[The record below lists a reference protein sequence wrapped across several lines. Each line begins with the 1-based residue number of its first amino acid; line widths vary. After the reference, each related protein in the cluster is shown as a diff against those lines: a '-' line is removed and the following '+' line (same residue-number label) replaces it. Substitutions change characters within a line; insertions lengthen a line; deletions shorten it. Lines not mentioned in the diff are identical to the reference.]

1 MEARMSAVL
10 LSIMLLGDS
19 TSTLPMPQWKVGQEY
34 LYRGTVKETNL
45 GQSIQ
50 LLNQYQ
56 LELRVLVIGI
66 NGNSAEVV
74 CCTKLVQHGIPKI
87 EQALSVHLTRANID
101 QRGKISSCTAPTGLP
116 LIIDG
121 PATWESGFIL
131 PLPGEGIL
139 NMARPRVF
147 WEVAE
152 SGRLPRRFTWL
163 SSEETS
169 SQLVIKGEQQSID
182 WEHPR
187 ADSTAWRRT
196 DKLSFSPKATLPLK
210 VERTIERRAPAH
222 QHVTGRIITEY
233 QLVKQEVL
241 EGPLLDERR
250 RDIQQIKLFQE
261 EVAMLAGHPHDAQAR
276 IAWQRL
282 ATRLERYQI
291 APGYSPYREAT
302 ATLLSTIQAG
312 MDNRLSLQQ
321 AKFETIEPSIPVGQ
335 LTPSFTLLTPNGQT
349 ITSNQCRGKP
359 CLLVFLQP
367 GSELT
372 KYLSV
377 EIPAWQQRLG
387 ANTFGC
393 LLLSNN
399 DASNQLPSMNEPKGA
414 LLKVANGRPL
424 VASYGANVTPF
435 FVVLDADGALLAT
448 HEGWGPEV
456 RQQLEKKIKQELEKG
471 SK

>member
-1 MEARMSAVL
+1 MSTLL
-10 LSIMLLGDS
+10 LSILLLADPAP
-19 TSTLPMPQWKVGQEY
+19 TLPTPQWKVGQEY

-56 LELRVLVIGI
+56 LEVRIIVVSVK
-66 NGNSAEVV
+66 GNSAEVA
-74 CCTKLVQHGIPKI
+74 CCTKLVQQGVPKV

-101 QRGKISSCTAPTGLP
+101 QQGKISSCTAPTGMP

-131 PLPGEGIL
+131 PLPLEAVQPGG
-139 NMARPRVF
+139 M
-147 WEVAE
+147 WEMAE

-163 SSEETS
+163 PAEENSSH
-169 SQLVIKGEQQSID
+169 LIIKGVQQSVD

-187 ADSTAWRRT
+187 ADTTGWRRT
-196 DKLSFSPKATLPLK
+196 DKLTFTPKATLPTK
-210 VERTIERRAPAH
+210 VERTVERRAPAH
-222 QHVTGRIITEY
+222 QNVTGRIITEY
-233 QLVKQEVL
+233 ELVKKEVL
-241 EGPLLDERR
+241 AGPLFDERR
-250 RDIQQIKLFQE
+250 KDIQQIKLYQE
-261 EVAMLAGHPHDAQAR
+261 EVAMLASHPHDAQAR

-282 ATRLERYQI
+282 ATRLDRYLA
-291 APGYSPYREAT
+291 APGHSPYREAIT
-302 ATLLSTIQAG
+302 TLLSTVQAG
-312 MDNRLSLQQ
+312 MDNRLSVQQ
-321 AKFETIEPSIPVGQ
+321 AKFETIEPSIPIGQ
-335 LTPSFTLLTPNGQT
+335 LTPSFTLLTPTGQT
-349 ITSNQCRGKP
+349 ISSNQCRGKP

-372 KYLSV
+372 KFLTV
-377 EIPAWQQRLG
+377 EVPAWQQRLG
-387 ANTFGC
+387 TNTFGC
-393 LLLSNN
+393 LLLSST
-399 DASNQLPSMNEPKGA
+399 DASNALPTVAEPKGT

-456 RQQLEKKIKQELEKG
+456 RQQLEKKIKQELEKARR
-471 SK
+471 

>member
-1 MEARMSAVL
+1 MPAL
-10 LSIMLLGDS
+10 ILSILLLADP
-19 TSTLPMPQWKVGQEY
+19 TPTLPTPQWKVGQEY

-56 LELRVLVIGI
+56 LEVRVIVLSVSDT
-66 NGNSAEVV
+66 SAEVA
-74 CCTKLVQHGIPKI
+74 CCTKLVQQGVSKV
-87 EQALSVHLTRANID
+87 EQALSVHLTRANIN
-101 QRGKISSCTAPTGLP
+101 QRGKISSCTAPTGMA

-131 PLPGEGIL
+131 PLPADTIQPGGT
-139 NMARPRVF
+139 

-152 SGRLPRRFTWL
+152 SSRLPRRFTWMPT
-163 SSEETS
+163 EENS
-169 SQLVIKGEQQSID
+169 AHLNIKGVQQSVD

-187 ADSTAWRRT
+187 ADTTGWRRT
-196 DKLSFSPKATLPLK
+196 DKLTFTPKATLPTK
-210 VERTIERRAPAH
+210 VERTVERRAPAH
-222 QHVTGRIITEY
+222 QNVTGRIITEY
-233 QLVKQEVL
+233 ELVKQEVL
-241 EGPLLDERR
+241 VGPIFDERR
-250 RDIQQIKLFQE
+250 KDIQQIKLYQE

-282 ATRLERYQI
+282 ATRLERYLS
-291 APGYSPYREAT
+291 APGHSPYREAIT
-302 ATLLSTIQAG
+302 TLLSTVQAG
-312 MDNRLSLQQ
+312 MDNRLSVQQ
-321 AKFETIEPSIPVGQ
+321 AKFETIEPSIPIGQ
-335 LTPSFTLLTPNGQT
+335 LTPSFTLLTPTGQSVS
-349 ITSNQCRGKP
+349 SNQCRGKP
-359 CLLVFLQP
+359 CMIVFLQP

-372 KYLSV
+372 RYLTV

-393 LLLSNN
+393 LLLSST
-399 DASNQLPSMNEPKGA
+399 DASNQLPTINEPKGA

-456 RQQLEKKIKQELEKG
+456 RQQLEKKIKQELEKTRR
-471 SK
+471 